1 MERSDPPDPCK
12 STGSEPLVLLSEN
25 SYNSLTEGGW
35 KASGYAHPIEERGSM
50 PPAEFDRDI
59 TFNSTGIYSSC
70 GSRPD
75 VSGAM
80 YSSWQGSEFV
90 DQYYYRDR
98 DGSFLLDSFLSRDDD
113 MDEVE
118 SPVRLDGE
126 EPEVD
131 CQIPLKGMVF
141 MSEMDAEKFYYHYA
155 EKIGF
160 KVRKGKV
167 QRLSNGNIKR
177 RFFLC
182 SCEGFQA
189 KNQSNQTK
197 NKYQRKETRTGCN
210 AHVQVTLEN
219 GQWVITELHLEH
231 NHDLESR
238 NQRSN
243 KNILDRD
250 KLRLGVFS
258 RNIRSKH
265 VFEPVESQVSDS
277 KRAEEEGLSKVHT
290 PSILDEAAD
299 VDQTIRDANNAAG
312 VVHIMAAESFEGQK
326 TQQAEAWRPTSTTQ
340 SLEKGKKLPPLHP
353 KKVFIP
359 PQPQEEKED
368 TMSSNL
374 PDWVFT
380 HGNKEIEV
388 KDTQEVLQHTAN
400 DVENISN
407 DGILVKERVSEL
419 PPTSAVHV
427 SIPLPQSLVGLPTP
441 FSSSRAPVPLTTLTS
456 APEKPI
462 LSSFSAVG
470 SDSSPTIISSH
481 ELQGRRAPP
490 TVENP
495 TLPIST
501 MTNASTLVP
510 GSSNLQPPPQAE
522 HQGILRD
529 EESIPQIGPHAQAG
543 SLAWI
548 RETSIQVQGP
558 GFSPAGYSIL
568 EQIFTKYGDITADC
582 CFTAPQFRAQFLAS
596 IVKIVQ
602 LMQQHTAREL
612 SDADISFICSTLSDL
627 ERAQVK
633 VDWLRTQFVTVG
645 PLIHYAQAEAK
656 RAMTLTRLSA
666 MKVEMAQLEHELDQ
680 SEAILRGLK
689 DQMPDWLGIEDK
701 LGKGLL

>member
-75 VSGAM
+75 VSGAV
-80 YSSWQGSEFV
+80 YSSLQGSEFV

-98 DGSFLLDSFLSRDDD
+98 DGSFLFDSFLSRDDD

-177 RFFLC
+177 RFLLC
-182 SCEGFQA
+182 SCEGFRA

-219 GQWVITELHLEH
+219 GQWVITELHLGH

-265 VFEPVESQVSDS
+265 VFEPVESQVTDS
-277 KRAEEEGLSKVHT
+277 KRAEEE
-290 PSILDEAAD
+290 
-299 VDQTIRDANNAAG
+299 
-312 VVHIMAAESFEGQK
+312 IM
-326 TQQAEAWRPTSTTQ
+326 
-340 SLEKGKKLPPLHP
+340 
-353 KKVFIP
+353 I
-359 PQPQEEKED
+359 
-368 TMSSNL
+368 
-374 PDWVFT
+374 
-380 HGNKEIEV
+380 HG
-388 KDTQEVLQHTAN
+388 
-400 DVENISN
+400 S
-407 DGILVKERVSEL
+407 
-419 PPTSAVHV
+419 
-427 SIPLPQSLVGLPTP
+427 
-441 FSSSRAPVPLTTLTS
+441 
-456 APEKPI
+456 
-462 LSSFSAVG
+462 
-470 SDSSPTIISSH
+470 
-481 ELQGRRAPP
+481 
-490 TVENP
+490 
-495 TLPIST
+495 
-501 MTNASTLVP
+501 
-510 GSSNLQPPPQAE
+510 
-522 HQGILRD
+522 
-529 EESIPQIGPHAQAG
+529 
-543 SLAWI
+543 
-548 RETSIQVQGP
+548 
-558 GFSPAGYSIL
+558 
-568 EQIFTKYGDITADC
+568 
-582 CFTAPQFRAQFLAS
+582 
-596 IVKIVQ
+596 
-602 LMQQHTAREL
+602 
-612 SDADISFICSTLSDL
+612 
-627 ERAQVK
+627 
-633 VDWLRTQFVTVG
+633 
-645 PLIHYAQAEAK
+645 
-656 RAMTLTRLSA
+656 
-666 MKVEMAQLEHELDQ
+666 
-680 SEAILRGLK
+680 
-689 DQMPDWLGIEDK
+689 
-701 LGKGLL
+701 

>member
-75 VSGAM
+75 VSGAV

-90 DQYYYRDR
+90 DQQYYYRDR
-98 DGSFLLDSFLSRDDD
+98 DGSFLFDSFLSRDDD

-160 KVRKGKV
+160 KVRK
-167 QRLSNGNIKR
+167 
-177 RFFLC
+177 
-182 SCEGFQA
+182 
-189 KNQSNQTK
+189 
-197 NKYQRKETRTGCN
+197 
-210 AHVQVTLEN
+210 
-219 GQWVITELHLEH
+219 ELHLEH

-265 VFEPVESQVSDS
+265 VFEPVESQVTDS

-290 PSILDEAAD
+290 PSILDEAED

-326 TQQAEAWRPTSTTQ
+326 HNRLRPGDPQALP
-340 SLEKGKKLPPLHP
+340 KLLRRERNYPPLHP

-380 HGNKEIEV
+380 HGNKEIEG
-388 KDTQEVLQHTAN
+388 LRIA
-400 DVENISN
+400 
-407 DGILVKERVSEL
+407 
-419 PPTSAVHV
+419 PTSAVHV
-427 SIPLPQSLVGLPTP
+427 QFLCLKAWLDFLLPSLQVGPP
-441 FSSSRAPVPLTTLTS
+441 

-462 LSSFSAVG
+462 LSSFSTVG

-510 GSSNLQPPPQAE
+510 GSSNLQLPPQAE

-656 RAMTLTRLSA
+656 RAMMLTRLSA